1 MLPTYRI
8 NIEDENDAVEFI
20 SIVDKPA
27 IERDFVAFN
36 KQKRVAFNEELRIIT
51 TPVLIP
57 DKPVYRNDANGEYYL
72 VALHDDVE
80 RIYSKFAKDGNFNKI
95 NLMHTKGTEQT
106 SEQVYLYEMFLS
118 DERRGISA
126 PEAFKDLPN
135 KTWFASYKVLDDE
148 IWNNIKE
155 GKFNGVSIEGNLGI
169 IDLQKDEDYKEM
181 LEAYNELEKL
191 LEKI

>member
-8 NIEDENDAVEFI
+8 TIEDDADAVEFI

-27 IERDFVAFN
+27 IERDFVAFAN
-36 KQKRVAFNEELRIIT
+36 QKRVAFNEELRIIT

-72 VALHDDVE
+72 VALSEDVE

-95 NLMHTKGTEQT
+95 NLMHQEGTEQT

-118 DERRGISA
+118 DTRRGISA

-135 KTWFASYKVLDDE
+135 NTWFASYKVLDDN

-169 IDLQKDEDYKEM
+169 IDLQEDEDFKEFA
-181 LEAYNELEKL
+181 EAWAELEKL
-191 LEKI
+191 LENL

>member
-8 NIEDENDAVEFI
+8 TIEDEADAVEFI

-27 IERDFVAFN
+27 IERDFVAFS
-36 KQKRVAFNEELRIIT
+36 KQKQVAFNEELRIIT

-57 DKPVYRNDANGEYYL
+57 DQPVYRNDANGEYYL
-72 VALHDDVE
+72 VALDEDVE

-118 DERRGISA
+118 DTKRGISA

-135 KTWFASYKVLDDE
+135 RTWFASYKVLDDE
-148 IWNNIKE
+148 IWNKIKS
-155 GKFNGVSIEGNLGI
+155 GDFNGVSIEGNLGI
-169 IDLQKDEDYKEM
+169 IDLQEDQEFKEFADAWAE
-181 LEAYNELEKL
+181 LERLLEKL
-191 LEKI
+191 

>member
-8 NIEDENDAVEFI
+8 TIEDDADAVEFI

-27 IERDFVAFN
+27 IERDFVAFS

-57 DKPVYRNDANGEYYL
+57 DQPVYRNDANGEYYL
-72 VALHDDVE
+72 VALDEDVE

-118 DERRGISA
+118 DTKRGISA

-169 IDLQKDEDYKEM
+169 IDLQEDEDFKEF
-181 LEAYNELEKL
+181 ADAWAELEKL
-191 LEKI
+191 LENL